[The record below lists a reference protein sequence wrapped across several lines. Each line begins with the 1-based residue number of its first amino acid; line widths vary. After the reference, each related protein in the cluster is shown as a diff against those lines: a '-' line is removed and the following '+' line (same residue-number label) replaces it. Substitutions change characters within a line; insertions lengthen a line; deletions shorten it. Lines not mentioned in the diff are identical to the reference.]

1 MKKPKIYSAAMERL
15 AENKTLCII
24 AHRIST
30 IVNAHKIYLLEDGC
44 IMARNHQELIK
55 NSPEYVELLARQASL
70 VSFDEVGGEI

>member
-1 MKKPKIYSAAMERL
+1 MERL

-30 IVNAHKIYLLEDGC
+30 IVNAHKYIFWKTVALWLPVT
-44 IMARNHQELIK
+44 IK
-55 NSPEYVELLARQASL
+55 NLLKTAPEYVELLARQASL